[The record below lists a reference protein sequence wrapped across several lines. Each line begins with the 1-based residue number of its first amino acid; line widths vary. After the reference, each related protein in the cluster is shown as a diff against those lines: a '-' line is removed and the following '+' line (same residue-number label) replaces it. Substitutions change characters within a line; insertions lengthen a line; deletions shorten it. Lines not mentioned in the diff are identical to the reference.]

1 MHKCWRNY
9 TLHPVAVVFV
19 AIFCNMSISPA
30 LLLTFDCLSH
40 FDMFPS
46 TKSVSSVPSAFRST
60 SPDFF
65 IPPGP
70 IPGARSP
77 GGADAR
83 G

>member
-60 SPDFF
+60 QP
-65 IPPGP
+65 
-70 IPGARSP
+70 
-77 GGADAR
+77 
-83 G
+83 